1 MSDLMTA
8 YLDQLTRELS
18 FDPSLA
24 RRMRA
29 EAEDHLQEAV
39 ASDPMGVTTEAERRA
54 IARFGAARD
63 IAPQCAVPHPRETG
77 EKCRRGGDPEPCWRI
92 DRHEDPRCNLCCD
105 FAGCQRRSGS
115 RPSAHRHFNDRPVCV
130 LVRTADRDLRLGLYQ
145 HRLRIGRSP
154 VGLAEAPTAIA
165 ADVCSGSG
173 CRRHHGRV
181 GHDTDRAQ
189 VVAGRT
195 GRDPVS
201 VPDHWA

>member
-63 IAPQCAVPHPRETG
+63 IAAQCAVPLLVKQVKNAGAAATLIAVGVLIAMKSALQPMLRL
-77 EKCRRGGDPEPCWRI
+77 RRLSATIRLSTVCAPSFSTI
-92 DRHEDPRCNLCCD
+92 DRYAFWCGLLIAICGW
-105 FAGCQRRSGS
+105 AYISI
-115 RPSAHRHFNDRPVCV
+115 VCASDEAR
-130 LVRTADRDLRLGLYQ
+130 LVWPKRLRLSLLTY
-145 HRLRIGRSP
+145 
-154 VGLAEAPTAIA
+154 A
-165 ADVCSGSG
+165 AAAVAVVITVAS
-173 CRRHHGRV
+173 
-181 GHDTDRAQ
+181 DTIITGAQ